1 MRLVSEIMSLEL
13 ELVDVYRYEGFVGKR
28 FRFRIKGTKIY
39 VNVLATTVEDAVEK
53 AKELIKQ
60 LELEKYVKLSKS

>member
-1 MRLVSEIMSLEL
+1 MSLEL